1 MTYQFTVSPDF
12 PPDYIAG
19 WYVLNTYLQRE
30 TGEHIHLELY
40 DRFDDQ
46 RAAIASGSIDMI
58 YANPYDAAALVR
70 DHGFLALARPDGVR
84 DEAVLVVP
92 ADSPVEKV
100 EDLPQGCR
108 VASTDDPDV
117 RLIGMIMLEPA
128 DLDASTIEA
137 IQRPTYVLVA
147 QSLLSGGADVGVFL
161 AGAYDNLANV
171 TRSRLR
177 PLVTSQIGVIS
188 HMLMIGPR
196 LLDHA
201 DVLRDTLIGRGD
213 DPKLRAITEG
223 LGFSGWLPVEVED
236 SEFMIDLID
245 TLLAD

>member
-1 MTYQFTVSPDF
+1 MTYNFTVSPDF
-12 PPDYIAG
+12 PPEAIAG

-40 DRFDDQ
+40 DRFADQ
-46 RAAIASGSIDMI
+46 RAVIAAGGVDMI
-58 YANPYDAAALVR
+58 YANPYDAATLVR
-70 DHGFLALARPDGVR
+70 DHGFVALARPDGVR

-92 ADSPVEKV
+92 AESAVEKV
-100 EDLPQGCR
+100 EDLPAGCR

-128 DLDASTIEA
+128 DLDSTTIEA
-137 IQRPTYVLVA
+137 IERPTYALVA

-161 AGAYDNLANV
+161 ADAYDKLANV

-188 HMLMIGPR
+188 HMLMVGPG
-196 LLDHA
+196 LQDKV
-201 DVLRDTLIGRGD
+201 DVLRATLLDSD
-213 DPKLRAITEG
+213 DPKLASITEG
-223 LGFSGWLPVEVED
+223 LGFTGWLPVDAED
-236 SEFMIDLID
+236 TEFMIDLID
-245 TLLAD
+245 TLLAE